1 MTWWRIQA
9 ELITKQ
15 ELNGKNEEETTA
27 VSRAEKPHR
36 VEVGEPSTYSIN
48 KHLAMYDVKTRKK
61 AYLGHFDKKWVLSP
75 KSTLLSYNYNLSR
88 NNYHCWREL
97 AHWIGLS
104 PWCMKHISCQ
114 FNQKKFSL
122 PVLMPLHLLT
132 HQSGRPVLT
141 NGRPQNKL

>member
-1 MTWWRIQA
+1 MMKNSSRINYEA
-9 ELITKQ
+9 
-15 ELNGKNEEETTA
+15 
-27 VSRAEKPHR
+27 R
-36 VEVGEPSTYSIN
+36 VEWQEWRGNNSCQSSRVKVGEPSTYSIN

-88 NNYHCWREL
+88 NNYHYVDENWL
-97 AHWIGLS
+97 AAWIGLS
-104 PWCMKHISCQ
+104 PWCMKHISCH

-122 PVLMPLHLLT
+122 PVLMPLHLPT
-132 HQSGRPVLT
+132 DQSGRPVLT